1 MGLCTSNKLQAP
13 LNCNVFT
20 KLYKEANFY
29 PLYQLYSIYFEICMS
44 NRSAFHL
51 GGFYCANPT
60 VALASVASRALFLDL
75 LSVRSLSDLSKD
87 LSQPRWILIEAR
99 VTQILWGPLVE
110 VVVQHRSCEQE
121 NIWEDFNT
129 QYTYTYRKYTCLSLK
144 MLRVWLSLSP
154 KHKND

>member
-1 MGLCTSNKLQAP
+1 MYFLYKYVSNAFMMNLNEEISAVGLCTSNKLQAP

-87 LSQPRWILIEAR
+87 LSQPR
-99 VTQILWGPLVE
+99 
-110 VVVQHRSCEQE
+110 
-121 NIWEDFNT
+121 
-129 QYTYTYRKYTCLSLK
+129 
-144 MLRVWLSLSP
+144 
-154 KHKND
+154 